1 MLHTV
6 IEGPP
11 GTGKTTVAKLMS
23 EIYSGIGILKT
34 NKFNI
39 VKQKI

>member
-11 GTGKTTVAKLMS
+11 GTGKTTVANLMA
-23 EIYSGIGILKT
+23 EIYSGIETLK
-34 NKFNI
+34 K
-39 VKQKI
+39 